1 MQPEVSELKESG
13 FIGLGIGLAVFF
25 ILLLMPFLV
34 VVAFYTF
41 ASVYALVRASDFH
54 TSTMNVP
61 VFFLGL
67 IGTVT
72 LFPVLASAVA
82 ALIGRALAPKRK
94 D

>member
-1 MQPEVSELKESG
+1 VSELKESG

-25 ILLLMPFLV
+25 VLLLMPFLLV
-34 VVAFYTF
+34 VVFYTF
-41 ASVYALVRASDFH
+41 ANVYALVRGSDFH

-72 LFPVLASAVA
+72 LFPVLAAAIA
-82 ALIGRALAPKRK
+82 ALLGRALSPRREE
-94 D
+94 